1 MKPNIVQSTDTTFI
15 IIVGISIFFLLI
27 ITVAMFYFM
36 YKYSRK
42 RNPVATD
49 ITGNTSLEILWTVI
63 PTILVMVMFFY
74 GYSGFKEMRNAPADA
89 MTIKVIGRMW
99 AWSYEYENGVKSDTL
114 FVPTGKPIKLELTS
128 ADVNHSFYI
137 PAFRVKEDAIP
148 GRKNYMWFDPQAD
161 GEYIVECA
169 EYCGLSHAYMLSKIY
184 SIPRDKFDAWYNA
197 PRPKEGSDTAQVKTD
212 SLKSNKDTTKTKQ

>member
-74 GYSGFKEMRNAPADA
+74 GYSGFKHNE
-89 MTIKVIGRMW
+89 
-99 AWSYEYENGVKSDTL
+99 
-114 FVPTGKPIKLELTS
+114 
-128 ADVNHSFYI
+128 
-137 PAFRVKEDAIP
+137 
-148 GRKNYMWFDPQAD
+148 
-161 GEYIVECA
+161 ECP
-169 EYCGLSHAYMLSKIY
+169 C
-184 SIPRDKFDAWYNA
+184 
-197 PRPKEGSDTAQVKTD
+197 
-212 SLKSNKDTTKTKQ
+212 